1 MAGTRRRSLVRSVI
15 AAAGL
20 ALALPMILP
29 EAALAVGVDEARR
42 RVDQIVNELER
53 LGELSDRLAEDY
65 AEAVSRREELDTE
78 IAEAEIRVTAM
89 GEQLEQ
95 LREDLSAVA
104 VRAYTG
110 AGIDVLGP
118 LFTNAEVYNDSLQR
132 DQYSRVALSVGTTT
146 ADDYDALFAEYQA
159 EQEQLE
165 RNRAEVVS
173 LTEQISVS
181 LEQAETKRD
190 EYQAARAE
198 AERELG
204 EAIAAEERR
213 RAEESYRRMLA
224 EQAAQNASA
233 NTGGGGGGGD
243 APAPAPENGGGGGG
257 GSAPAAPAEP
267 PPAHYPQP
275 SSRAQ
280 VAVNAA
286 MGQRGVPYRFA
297 SALPGVAF
305 DCSGLTH
312 YAWAQAGVYLPRN
325 SRAQFGATP
334 RVPKSAAQPG
344 DLIFFYSPISH
355 VALYIGGGQLIH
367 APNTGS
373 VVHTRGVNWD
383 RVVGVSRP
391 G

>member
-1 MAGTRRRSLVRSVI
+1 MAGNRRRSLVRSVI

-29 EAALAVGVDEARR
+29 EAAMAVGVDEAQR
-42 RVDQIVNELER
+42 RVDRIVDELER

-65 AEAVSRREELDTE
+65 AEAVARREMLDAE
-78 IAEAEIRVTAM
+78 IAEAEIRVAEM

-110 AGIDVLGP
+110 AGTDVLGP
-118 LFTNAEVYNDSLQR
+118 LFTNAAVYNDSLQR

-159 EQEQLE
+159 EQDQLE

-181 LEQAETKRD
+181 LEQAEAKRV
-190 EYQAARAE
+190 EYQTARAD
-198 AERELG
+198 AERQLG

-233 NTGGGGGGGD
+233 NAGGGGGN
-243 APAPAPENGGGGGG
+243 APAGGGGGGGG

-297 SALPGVAF
+297 SASPGVAF

-325 SRAQFGATP
+325 SRAQFGSTP

-344 DLIFFYSPISH
+344 DLIFFYNPISH
-355 VALYIGGGQLIH
+355 VAMYVGGGQLIH

-383 RVVGVSRP
+383 RVVGVTRP